1 MGRVPD
7 RAGADRD
14 ARHLLEAQGLG
25 AQLNTL
31 GFPRPLGH
39 VGSMTAL
46 VVHRHDPAVFAFQQI
61 DARDDPDLGRRQQD
75 RPRVDAVVG
84 ALPPGPGVAIIVCW
98 CGPIEQGERALE
110 PLRRFAPPIASTI
123 GVVPYA
129 TVQTLLDAALP
140 SGDFHYWKSNFFKDL
155 TDTATDA
162 LVDSVSAIPAS
173 RSRVA
178 SMVALEHLGG
188 AVGRIAPQETAFSH
202 RGAEHSFLVLSVWR
216 DRAESEQHL
225 QWARKVWDAMRPF
238 LAEGV
243 YVNYLGDDE
252 AGGRVASAY
261 GENYN
266 RLAAIKKKYDPKN
279 VFRINQNIK
288 PAA

>member
-1 MGRVPD
+1 
-7 RAGADRD
+7 
-14 ARHLLEAQGLG
+14 
-25 AQLNTL
+25 
-31 GFPRPLGH
+31 
-39 VGSMTAL
+39 
-46 VVHRHDPAVFAFQQI
+46 
-61 DARDDPDLGRRQQD
+61 
-75 RPRVDAVVG
+75 
-84 ALPPGPGVAIIVCW
+84 
-98 CGPIEQGERALE
+98 
-110 PLRRFAPPIASTI
+110 
-123 GVVPYA
+123 
-129 TVQTLLDAALP
+129 
-140 SGDFHYWKSNFFKDL
+140 
-155 TDTATDA
+155 
-162 LVDSVSAIPAS
+162 
-173 RSRVA
+173 
-178 SMVALEHLGG
+178 MVALEHLGG
-188 AVGRIAPQETAFSH
+188 AVGRISPQETAFSH